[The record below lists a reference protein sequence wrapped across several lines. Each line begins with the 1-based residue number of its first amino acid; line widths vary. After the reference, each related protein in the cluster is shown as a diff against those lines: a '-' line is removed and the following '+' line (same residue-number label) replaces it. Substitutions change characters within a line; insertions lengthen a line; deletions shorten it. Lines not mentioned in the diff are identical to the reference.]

1 MNCENRLPFYD
12 TYVRGGEKVIT
23 KEIEANKEWNG
34 ERDYSHITDQYF
46 LDKLKKGLIK
56 YDPSEWVEMEEER

>member
-1 MNCENRLPFYD
+1 M
-12 TYVRGGEKVIT
+12 IT